1 MPRRSCGGRKRRLD
15 VVAIEPG
22 PRFSRARG
30 GIAHF
35 TEIVR
40 TSLAAPLF
48 LWRRRDCRATRGASG
63 PGKATARKRR
73 ALGLPFKVA
82 AGPDPISRPKAI
94 PGPRSEEHTSELK
107 SLMSI
112 SYDVICLNTKT
123 TKTPNK

>member
-40 TSLAAPLF
+40 TSLAAPLL
-48 LWRRRDCRATRGASG
+48 LWRRRDCRAPRGASG
-63 PGKATARKRR
+63 PGQATARKRR
-73 ALGLPFKVA
+73 ALGQPFDRKHVVE
-82 AGPDPISRPKAI
+82 GKRGQDSVDMGGVCNIQK
-94 PGPRSEEHTSELK
+94 K
-107 SLMSI
+107 
-112 SYDVICLNTKT
+112 KQQ
-123 TKTPNK
+123 